1 LFSGK
6 ALCRLK
12 RTIAYLPA
20 QFMIQRTTQPAQ
32 ARADEQPLEIL
43 LPRSIAGDTKQLI
56 RTRWAVGLLLILA
69 TVLSVRVFR
78 LPLPELRLYAVGAA
92 TLGYNAVLVLLDR
105 RARRLDG
112 EAGLRCTYRLL
123 ELQVILD
130 WVAMAIFLH
139 LTGGI
144 VSPAIPFL
152 LFHILIVTI
161 LLPALSPYLFV
172 ATGTTILALIAV
184 LEWDGLI
191 PHFTA
196 IPALPADLHRS
207 PLVMLAQISF
217 FTATAVGLVY
227 LTGSIMQRLRERER
241 HLAALIDT
249 SQAVSS
255 TLDLSKVLDTLAREA
270 ARALSASRASIR
282 LLDETGDRLE
292 MVAAVGLSEVYLQK
306 GSVEVSRSALDGEA
320 LAGYRVIVADT
331 RTDPRLQYPK
341 EVAQENIRS
350 MLVVPI
356 AGSKTL
362 GVLRVYSGTANR
374 FDEEDT
380 ILVSAV
386 AHQGAIAI
394 ENALAHQA
402 LKKADEVRAQ
412 FVRVITHE
420 LRAPVAGA
428 QSLIRTMTRG
438 LAGELTE
445 PQQDIINR
453 LEGRFDGLMVLINDL
468 LALAASQ
475 TVEME
480 EPLTQVD
487 LRAILAR
494 IVEEVAE
501 RAAEKGLD
509 FTVNLP
515 GQPLMTCATEKGL
528 TRIFGNLVDNAI
540 KYTPVGGVRLDVTS
554 QADRMTV
561 EVVDTGIGIP
571 SDQLGRIWEEFFRA
585 RTAKES
591 GIVGTGLG
599 LGIVRQQVERFG
611 GTISVRSEEGEG
623 STFSVCLPLTCD

>member
-1 LFSGK
+1 
-6 ALCRLK
+6 
-12 RTIAYLPA
+12 
-20 QFMIQRTTQPAQ
+20 MIQRTTQPAQ
-32 ARADEQPLEIL
+32 ARVDNQPLEIL
-43 LPRSIAGDTKQLI
+43 LPRSVAGDSKQLI
-56 RTRWAVGLLLILA
+56 RIRWGVGLLLILM
-69 TVLSVRVFR
+69 TVLSVRVLN
-78 LPLPELRLYAVGAA
+78 LPLPELRLYAVGVAI
-92 TLGYNAVLVLLDR
+92 LGYNAMLALLDR
-105 RARRLDG
+105 RFRRLND
-112 EAGLRCTYRLL
+112 EADQRRTSRLL
-123 ELQVILD
+123 ELQVVLD
-130 WVAMAIFLH
+130 WVAMALFLH

-152 LFHILIVTI
+152 LFHVLIVTI

-172 ATGTTILALIAV
+172 ATGTTILALIAF
-184 LEWDGLI
+184 LEWGGQI

-207 PLVMLAQISF
+207 PLVMLAQIGF
-217 FTATAVGLVY
+217 FSATAIGLVY

-241 HLAALIDT
+241 HLSALIDT

-255 TLDLSKVLDTLAREA
+255 TLDLPKVLDTLARKA
-270 ARALSASRASIR
+270 AEALSASKASIR

-292 MVAAVGLSEVYLQK
+292 MAAAVGLSEAYLQK
-306 GSVEVSRSALDGEA
+306 GSVEISRSALDGEV
-320 LAGYRVIVADT
+320 LAGYKVIVADT

-341 EVAQENIRS
+341 EVIQESIRS

-362 GVLRVYSGTANR
+362 GVLRVYSETANR

-402 LKKADEVRAQ
+402 LKKADEVRAE

-420 LRAPVAGA
+420 LRSPVAGA
-428 QSLIRTMTRG
+428 QSLIRTLTHG
-438 LAGELTE
+438 LAGELTG
-445 PQQDIINR
+445 PQQDIIDR

-487 LRAILAR
+487 LRDILAR
-494 IVEEVAE
+494 VVDEMSE

-509 FTVNLP
+509 FTTNLP
-515 GQPLMTCATEKGL
+515 GRSLMTCATEKGL

-540 KYTPVGGVRLDVTS
+540 KYTLAGGVRLDITP
-554 QADRMTV
+554 QADRVTV

-571 SDQLGRIWEEFFRA
+571 SDQLGHIWEEFFRA

-599 LGIVRQQVERFG
+599 LGIARQQVERFG

-623 STFSVCLPLTCD
+623 TTFSVCLPLTCE

>member
-1 LFSGK
+1 
-6 ALCRLK
+6 
-12 RTIAYLPA
+12 
-20 QFMIQRTTQPAQ
+20 MIQRTTQPAQ
-32 ARADEQPLEIL
+32 ARVDNQPLEIL
-43 LPRSIAGDTKQLI
+43 LPRSVAGDSKQLI
-56 RTRWAVGLLLILA
+56 RIRWGVGLLLILM
-69 TVLSVRVFR
+69 TVLSVRVLN
-78 LPLPELRLYAVGAA
+78 LPLPELRLYAVGVAI
-92 TLGYNAVLVLLDR
+92 LGYNAMLALLDR
-105 RARRLDG
+105 RARRLNG
-112 EAGLRCTYRLL
+112 EADQRRTSRLL

-130 WVAMAIFLH
+130 WVAMALFLH

-152 LFHILIVTI
+152 LFHVLIVTI

-172 ATGTTILALIAV
+172 ATGTTILALIAF
-184 LEWDGLI
+184 LEWGGQI

-196 IPALPADLHRS
+196 IPALPTDLHRS
-207 PLVMLAQISF
+207 PLVMLAQIGF
-217 FTATAVGLVY
+217 FSATAIGLVY

-241 HLAALIDT
+241 HLSALIDT

-255 TLDLSKVLDTLAREA
+255 TLDLPKVLDTLARKA
-270 ARALSASRASIR
+270 AEALSASKASIR

-292 MVAAVGLSEVYLQK
+292 MAAAVGLSEAYLQK
-306 GSVEVSRSALDGEA
+306 GSVEISRSALDGEV
-320 LAGYRVIVADT
+320 LAGYKVIVADT

-341 EVAQENIRS
+341 EVIQESIRS

-362 GVLRVYSGTANR
+362 GVLRVYSETANR

-402 LKKADEVRAQ
+402 LKKADEVRAE

-420 LRAPVAGA
+420 LRSPVAGA
-428 QSLIRTMTRG
+428 QSLIRTLTHG
-438 LAGELTE
+438 LAGELTG
-445 PQQDIINR
+445 PQQDIIDR

-487 LRAILAR
+487 LRDILAR
-494 IVEEVAE
+494 VVDEMSE

-509 FTVNLP
+509 FTTNLP
-515 GQPLMTCATEKGL
+515 GRSLMTCATEKGL

-540 KYTPVGGVRLDVTS
+540 KYTLAGGVRLDITP
-554 QADRMTV
+554 QADRVTV

-571 SDQLGRIWEEFFRA
+571 SDQLGHIWEEFFRA

-599 LGIVRQQVERFG
+599 LGIARQQVERFG

-623 STFSVCLPLTCD
+623 TTFSVCLPLTCE

>member
-1 LFSGK
+1 MTQR
-6 ALCRLK
+6 A
-12 RTIAYLPA
+12 
-20 QFMIQRTTQPAQ
+20 IQPSQ
-32 ARADEQPLEIL
+32 AGADSQPLEIL
-43 LPRSIAGDTKQLI
+43 RPRGVAGDSEQLI
-56 RTRWAVGLLLILA
+56 RTRWAVGLILILMA
-69 TVLSVRVFR
+69 ALSVRVFR
-78 LPLPELRLYAVGAA
+78 LPLPELRLYAVGVAIM
-92 TLGYNAVLVLLDR
+92 GYNAVLALLDR
-105 RARRLDG
+105 RARRQNG
-112 EAGLRCTYRLL
+112 GVGLRGSYWLL

-130 WVAMAIFLH
+130 WFAMAVFLH

-172 ATGTTILALIAV
+172 ATGTFILTLIAV
-184 LEWDGLI
+184 LEWGDII

-196 IPALPADLHRS
+196 IPALPANLHRS
-207 PLVMLAQISF
+207 PLVMLAQIGF
-217 FTATAVGLVY
+217 FSATAVGLVY
-227 LTGSIMQRLRERER
+227 LTGSIMRRLRERER

-255 TLDLSKVLDTLAREA
+255 TLDLPKVLDTLAREA
-270 ARALSASRASIR
+270 AGALSTSRASIR

-292 MVAAVGLSEVYLQK
+292 MAAAIGLSEAYLQK
-306 GSVEVSRSALDGEA
+306 GSVEVSRSALDTEA
-320 LAGYRVIVADT
+320 LAGYRVIVADA
-331 RTDPRLQYPK
+331 RTDPRLQYPV

-350 MLVVPI
+350 VLVVPI

-362 GVLRVYSGTANR
+362 GVLRVYSETANR

-380 ILVSAV
+380 ILVRAV

-420 LRAPVAGA
+420 LRSPVAGA
-428 QSLIRTMTRG
+428 QSLVRTLTRG
-438 LAGELTE
+438 LAGELTG
-445 PQQDIINR
+445 PQQDILDR
-453 LEGRFDGLMVLINDL
+453 LGNRFDGLMVLINDL

-480 EPLTQVD
+480 EPLGPVD
-487 LRAILAR
+487 LCGILKQV
-494 IVEEVAE
+494 VEGMAE
-501 RAAEKGLD
+501 RVGEKGLE
-509 FTVNLP
+509 FTSNLP
-515 GQPLMTCATEKGL
+515 GRLLTVCATEKGL

-540 KYTPVGGVRLDVTS
+540 KYTPAAGRVTLDVTP
-554 QADRMTV
+554 QADRVTV
-561 EVVDTGIGIP
+561 DVIDTGIGIP
-571 SDQLGRIWEEFFRA
+571 SDQLGHIWEEFFRA

-599 LGIVRQQVERFG
+599 LSIVRRQVERFG

-623 STFSVCLPLTCD
+623 TTFSVCLPLTCD